1 MEDMQLV
8 AGLGGINIDTNLLKG
23 VGEKKINKFEDKFA
37 EMGLRQIP
45 FGVYTYE
52 DKFGKVQYKKLQTI
66 EGEPIPYLG
75 IFTLSVTSP
84 YVTPDFIGT
93 VSEMYQFVG
102 HETINEKIR
111 EMVTEAQT
119 AIFHEDP
126 HMSPDIAEMMNSIT
140 INNSKTV
147 PTWGDIFPQLVVV
160 NSYNG
165 HKAVTVSFGFSMN
178 SRGERYNIAL
188 RNKLG
193 TLRQIH
199 LLSSKSKLVSAV
211 SQFVQIFNDNIINT
225 IEANF
230 NNVVSEEDFLNV
242 LDMVEQIGKK
252 KRETLS
258 AYISESVGATGM
270 NSWNLFN
277 VLCKFSTME
286 KHINTRVLLENIA
299 EKVLVLPVEFSR
311 MMEKIARR

>member
-1 MEDMQLV
+1 MDGQTAATLD
-8 AGLGGINIDTNLLKG
+8 GIHIDTNLLKG
-23 VGEKKINKFEDKFA
+23 VGEKKINKFEDRFA
-37 EMGLRQIP
+37 EMGLRQSP
-45 FGVYTYE
+45 AGVYNYS
-52 DKFGKVQYKKLQTI
+52 DKFGRVQYKRLLTVEK
-66 EGEPIPYLG
+66 EDIPYLG
-75 IFTLSVTSP
+75 IFTLPVHST
-84 YVTPDFIGT
+84 YITPSFIGT

-111 EMVTEAQT
+111 SMISDAQT
-119 AIFHEDP
+119 PIFYEDP

-140 INNSKTV
+140 INNSKTI

-165 HKAVTVSFGFSMN
+165 HKAVTVSFGFSMH

-211 SQFVQIFNDNIINT
+211 SQFVQIFNNNIINT

-258 AYISESVGATGM
+258 AYISESVGATRM

-277 VLCKFSTME
+277 VLCKFSTIE

-299 EKVLVLPVEFSR
+299 EKVLVLPVEFSQ
-311 MMEKIARR
+311 MMEKIAKS